1 MNDSHRSFCRPVEYV
16 PAGLSFFR
24 VIWPKFDEATFNFAV
39 HGLANEP
46 AFLGRTVVVWANA
59 GATFVGRDDRIPERA
74 LGEPVKVAAEDRL
87 KVQPVAA
94 LK

>member
-1 MNDSHRSFCRPVEYV
+1 MEYV

-59 GATFVGRDDRIPERA
+59 GATFVGSGDRIPERA
-74 LGEPVKVAAEDRL
+74 LGEPVEMTAESGL
-87 KVQPVAA
+87 EV
-94 LK
+94 

>member
-1 MNDSHRSFCRPVEYV
+1 MEYV
-16 PAGLSFFR
+16 PGGLSRFR
-24 VIWPKFDEATFNFAV
+24 VIWPKFDEVTFSFAV

-59 GATFVGRDDRIPERA
+59 GAAFISSDDRFLEGA
-74 LGEPVKVAAEDRL
+74 FGEPVKVAAEDRL

>member
-1 MNDSHRSFCRPVEYV
+1 MKCSHRSFCRPAEYV

-24 VIWPKFDEATFNFAV
+24 VIWPKFDEATFNFAI

-59 GATFVGRDDRIPERA
+59 GATFVGSDDRIAERA
-74 LGEPVKVAAEDRL
+74 LGEPVEMTAENGL
-87 KVQPVAA
+87 EV
-94 LK
+94 

>member
-1 MNDSHRSFCRPVEYV
+1 MEYV

-59 GATFVGRDDRIPERA
+59 GATFVSSDDRIPERA
-74 LGEPVKVAAEDRL
+74 LGEPVEMTAESGL
-87 KVQPVAA
+87 EV
-94 LK
+94 